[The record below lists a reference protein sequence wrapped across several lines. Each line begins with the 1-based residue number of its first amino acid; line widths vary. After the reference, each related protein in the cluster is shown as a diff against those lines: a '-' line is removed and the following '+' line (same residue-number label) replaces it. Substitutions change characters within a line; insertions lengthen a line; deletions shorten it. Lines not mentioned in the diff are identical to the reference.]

1 MPQQKP
7 VNPFY
12 VALVPAGI
20 VFAVTACAYGVMT
33 VRGLD
38 PHHAANDGLIRLM
51 EQRGLVILVVELSLL
66 AVLTVA
72 AIGTDDFWMRRFE
85 QARQTPSEHDDQP

>member
-51 EQRGLVILVVELSLL
+51 EQRGLVILVVELALL

-85 QARQTPSEHDDQP
+85 QSQRSLSEQDHQP